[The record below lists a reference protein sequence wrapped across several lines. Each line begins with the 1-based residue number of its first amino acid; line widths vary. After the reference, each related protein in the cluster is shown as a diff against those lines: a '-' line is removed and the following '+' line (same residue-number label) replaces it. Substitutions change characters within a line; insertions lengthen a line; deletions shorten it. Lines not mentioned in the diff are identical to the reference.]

1 MKGYHM
7 AENTSSSGGM
17 GLIGVIIGALL
28 VAAVGFFVLQ
38 NTGVLGGK
46 TDTVNVKIDA
56 PSIKP

>member
-1 MKGYHM
+1 M